1 VNEKDIENE
10 VRAVKR
16 LCMEN
21 SHKNVITVMKHGW
34 LLSSDDSISSLYY
47 IDMELCDENL
57 DRYMKRARDGL
68 GLGQLEIWDI
78 MLQITKGVAFIHG
91 LDEVHRDLKPKNSI
105 FLDIKWLMPQFSFPY
120 EVMAEYGRS
129 QILESQP
136 SEVQLG

>member
-1 VNEKDIENE
+1 VSEEDIENE

-57 DRYMKRARDGL
+57 DRYMKRAHNGP

-78 MLQITKGVAFIHG
+78 VLQITSGVAFIHG

-105 FLDIKWLMPQFSFPY
+105 IFDLKWLMLQSSFPY
-120 EVMAEYGRS
+120 VVKVGYGRL
-129 QILESQP
+129 QILESQ
-136 SEVQLG
+136 QLGRQLG